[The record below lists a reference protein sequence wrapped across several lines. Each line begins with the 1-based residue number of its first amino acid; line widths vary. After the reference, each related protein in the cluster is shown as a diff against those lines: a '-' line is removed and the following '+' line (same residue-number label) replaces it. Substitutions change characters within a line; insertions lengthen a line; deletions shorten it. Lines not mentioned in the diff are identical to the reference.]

1 MSHVLTAIKNI
12 LAGQHFSLSDQAV
25 GINRVNRQGEAFE
38 VFMRRAFANDFTAA
52 SEIEL
57 TKRTQGI
64 FSYASSGSN
73 PPDLILRGGD
83 AIEIKKFEKAVS
95 TIQLN
100 SSYPKA
106 FLDSNYALL
115 TEECRRCEPNWI
127 RKDLIYVLA
136 VIQSKKIQELWFVDG
151 ACYAASREVYESVFE
166 RIKTSVHSSIGLEVT
181 NSELGRIINV
191 DPLQRTQLRIRGMWL
206 MEHPRVAFASLFTP
220 SKRAKLTIRVVLRES
235 KYQKFIADTPNIE
248 AELQQLGCVIRPND
262 VLDPNNRAK
271 VIPVT
276 TLQFEAGYA

>member
-12 LAGQHFSLSDQAV
+12 LAGQHFSLNDQAV
-25 GINRVNRQGEAFE
+25 GGNRVNRQGEAFE

-106 FLDSNYALL
+106 FLDSDYALL

-151 ACYAASREVYESVFE
+151 ACYAASSEVYESVFE
-166 RIKTSVHSSIGLEVT
+166 RIKTSVHSSIGLDVT

-191 DPLQRTQLRIRGMWL
+191 DPLQRTQLRIRGMWI

-220 SKRAKLTIRVVLRES
+220 SKKTRLSIRVVLCES
-235 KYQKFIADTPNIE
+235 KYQNFVQHSPSIE
-248 AELQQLGCVIRPND
+248 AELQQLGCIIQSND

-271 VIPVT
+271 VIPVK
-276 TLQFEAGYA
+276 TLQFEAGHA

>member
-12 LAGQHFSLSDQAV
+12 LAGQHFSLKDQAV
-25 GINRVNRQGEAFE
+25 GVNRINRQGEAFE
-38 VFMRRAFANDFTAA
+38 VFMRRAFANDFTAT
-52 SEIEL
+52 SEVEL
-57 TKRTQGI
+57 TKRTQTV

-83 AIEIKKFEKAVS
+83 AIEIKKFEKVVS

-106 FLDSNYALL
+106 FLDSDYSLL
-115 TEECRRCEPNWI
+115 TEECRKCEPNWI

-136 VIQSKKIQELWFVDG
+136 VIQSKKIQEMWFVDG
-151 ACYAASREVYESVFE
+151 ACYAASREVYESVFD
-166 RIKTSVHSSIGLEVT
+166 RIKMSVHSSMGLEVT
-181 NSELGRIINV
+181 DSELGRIINV

-206 MEHPRVAFASLFTP
+206 MTHPRVAFASLFTP
-220 SKRAKLTIRVVLRES
+220 SKSSKLSIRVVLRES
-235 KYQKFIADTPNIE
+235 KYQKFIEQTPTIA
-248 AELQQLGCVIRPND
+248 AELQQFGCVIQSND

-271 VIPVT
+271 VLAVK
-276 TLQFEAGYA
+276 TLQFETSHA